1 MEKKDE
7 ETIQKMKLISQLMG
21 QQLPKESELLK
32 MTLRYSVVLIIFVC
46 VWTFILNLILH

>member
-21 QQLPKESELLK
+21 QQSPKESELLK
-32 MTLRYSVVLIIFVC
+32 MMETAKKMQQFFGAEENIH
-46 VWTFILNLILH
+46 N